1 MKKRVISFVLVLI
14 LAISLL
20 GTSAFAA
27 GFSSPFSGPYIIR
40 NDKVVSMTNIK
51 GFSGKT
57 VVYPTALE
65 TTDAKY
71 PVIVWANG
79 TGCVTPLYSQLLAL
93 FANAGYIVVADS
105 NVMPGDGQS
114 IINSINYII
123 TENNNSKSVF
133 YGKVDVNNIG
143 ATGHSQGGKGV
154 VCAAAKDSRIKCIL
168 SIAGAST
175 AAEAKGVK
183 CPAFYMTGSAD
194 FIVFSP
200 MWVKPSYKASSG
212 PAVYACLKFAPHTTC
227 MLDPGEIYEYGVQWF
242 NAYLR
247 LGGDSA
253 AVKQVITNID
263 ADDFW
268 KDVASRNF

>member
-1 MKKRVISFVLVLI
+1 MKKRVISLVLVLI
-14 LAISLL
+14 MAFALF

-27 GFSSPFSGPYIIR
+27 GYNTQCIAPDTAKVGTIKDLKGIEGDII
-40 NDKVVSMTNIK
+40 
-51 GFSGKT
+51 
-57 VVYPTALE
+57 VYPKSLE
-65 TTDAKY
+65 TAEEGTVY
-71 PVIVWANG
+71 PVIAWANG
-79 TGCVTPLYSQLLAL
+79 TGCITSLYYKLFEL
-93 FANAGYIVVADS
+93 FAENGYIVIADT
-105 NVMPGDGQS
+105 NVMAGDGKS
-114 IINSINYII
+114 ISESIDYII
-123 TENNNSKSVF
+123 AKNSDPNSVL

-143 ATGHSQGGKGV
+143 AAGHSQGGKGV

-168 SIAGAST
+168 SIAGASS
-175 AAEAKGVK
+175 ASEAKGVK